1 MINDDDVIQDK
12 INIDIEI
19 SEFSEIYKKDDM
31 SSITIEGRSNIC
43 TDYFDT
49 TNSRNYFKKNFED
62 TEKVNGPPYL
72 VGLALCNT
80 SSSYKHISM
89 DEIDVHLVMAKF
101 VTTLT
106 RSQKCQFALILNLI
120 NEKQINNLKHRMNVN
135 VKDEYSTTN
144 KSDLQGC
151 DKQKVRDKLPTRL
164 IIFIGIVL

>member
-1 MINDDDVIQDK
+1 
-12 INIDIEI
+12 
-19 SEFSEIYKKDDM
+19 
-31 SSITIEGRSNIC
+31 
-43 TDYFDT
+43 
-49 TNSRNYFKKNFED
+49 
-62 TEKVNGPPYL
+62 
-72 VGLALCNT
+72 
-80 SSSYKHISM
+80 M

-120 NEKQINNLKHRMNVN
+120 NEKKINNLKHRMNVN

>member
-72 VGLALCNT
+72 VGFVLCNT
-80 SSSYKHISM
+80 ASSYKHISI
-89 DEIDVHLVMAKF
+89 DKIDVHLVIANF

-120 NEKQINNLKHRMNVN
+120 NEKRMN
-135 VKDEYSTTN
+135 
-144 KSDLQGC
+144 DLSQRMDVTEKNDDDKMNC
-151 DKQKVRDKLPTRL
+151 DDKVSP
-164 IIFIGIVL
+164 I